1 MFRKNNWW
9 IYRKF
14 FSHNCYRQ
22 KIVFSLSLVVMI
34 IEIFLLV
41 WVGLS
46 YLEIVFHNLDMQ
58 GYEYCKF
65 NFFKLLY

>member
-1 MFRKNNWW
+1 MFRKNSWW

-14 FSHNCYRQ
+14 FSHNCYRREL
-22 KIVFSLSLVVMI
+22 VSVLSLVAMI
-34 IEIFLLV
+34 VGIFFLM
-41 WVGLS
+41 WVGFS
-46 YLEIVFHNLDMQ
+46 YLEIISHNLDMQ